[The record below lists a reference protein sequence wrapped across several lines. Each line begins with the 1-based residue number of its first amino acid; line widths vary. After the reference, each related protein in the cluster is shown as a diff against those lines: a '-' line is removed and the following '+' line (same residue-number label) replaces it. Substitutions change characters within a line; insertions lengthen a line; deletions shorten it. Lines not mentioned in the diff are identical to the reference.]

1 MCCQINGD
9 LVTHFIFTNDL
20 YVLRTK
26 VVSVPA
32 HFKSRNDGSQWLCPY
47 LHAHAG
53 VDARVTKDEID
64 FLFFSSVKKL
74 MKVSWHHL
82 KLERRIESLS
92 SSSREVFG
100 KSKVELQ
107 SCRLVSFSCIDTNTV
122 SGLVDQ
128 RISLE
133 ETGRAAD
140 KI

>member
-1 MCCQINGD
+1 MQ
-9 LVTHFIFTNDL
+9 
-20 YVLRTK
+20 
-26 VVSVPA
+26 
-32 HFKSRNDGSQWLCPY
+32 
-47 LHAHAG
+47 
-53 VDARVTKDEID
+53 
-64 FLFFSSVKKL
+64 
-74 MKVSWHHL
+74 VSWHHL
-82 KLERRIESLS
+82 KRDRRIESLS

-140 KI
+140 KV